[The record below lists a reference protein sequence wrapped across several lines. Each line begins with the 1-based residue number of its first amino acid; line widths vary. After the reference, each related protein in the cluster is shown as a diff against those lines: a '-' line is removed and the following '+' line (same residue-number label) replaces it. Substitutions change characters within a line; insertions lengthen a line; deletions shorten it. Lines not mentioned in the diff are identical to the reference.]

1 MVINSSTIYVKTVIH
16 TKAGVE
22 NESGC
27 RIKPGMTIGML
38 NYRITNIQLIGAL
51 LAVILLLLPSQS
63 MGREWPES
71 EMATIYSRGTLT
83 PYLPMGGTELR
94 KITCKGL
101 STILE
106 IRQTVAKIPRHD
118 VDMGRTELIIYSL
131 ADLKVL
137 LKETLKE
144 IWECIGFNAQTRK
157 YLIISKNEH
166 GVKVTL
172 RGLVYLDELKA
183 AFQDSIFGK
192 LHFEATASLYGPDG
206 TYLALIGAPERKDT
220 YRLYVLN
227 TTSDDLREI
236 GEPPAPPPLTA
247 ADLDNQDAEHMT
259 GPWEAPERHYTELEH
274 GIWEFTDPHTLRVS
288 YGKDSL
294 KRRSKNRLIKEW
306 KLRTVFHQSTTGEKS
321 ATEPSIS
328 R

>member
-1 MVINSSTIYVKTVIH
+1 M
-16 TKAGVE
+16 A
-22 NESGC
+22 
-27 RIKPGMTIGML
+27 
-38 NYRITNIQLIGAL
+38 
-51 LAVILLLLPSQS
+51 
-63 MGREWPES
+63 REWPES
-71 EMATIYSRGTLT
+71 QTATVYSRGTVT
-83 PYLPMGGTELR
+83 PYLPMGGTILR
-94 KITCKGL
+94 EATCTGM

-118 VDMGRTELIIYSL
+118 VDMGRTDLIVHSL
-131 ADLKVL
+131 IDKKVL

-166 GVKVTL
+166 GAKVTL
-172 RGLVYLDELKA
+172 RGLVYLDESKA

-206 TYLALIGAPERKDT
+206 TYLAMIGAPEGKDI
-220 YRLYVLN
+220 YGLYVLS
-227 TTSDDLREI
+227 TISDELQEI

-247 ADLDNQDAEHMT
+247 AELDIQEAEQMM
-259 GPWEAPERHYTELEH
+259 GSWEAPERHYTELER

-294 KRRSKNRLIKEW
+294 KHRSKERTIKEW
-306 KLRTVFHQSTTGEKS
+306 DLRKVFRQLTSGEKS
-321 ATEPSIS
+321 FTEPSIS